1 MITGDDKSAK
11 NHINCS
17 EMFYAFQEGKRCNR
31 LGIVPWRNTIPF
43 QKLIADH
50 FGVDLK
56 RNGDHFGVDLG
67 SFQGWGSF
75 RGRDHFGGCTDLI
88 AH

>member
-1 MITGDDKSAK
+1 
-11 NHINCS
+11 
-17 EMFYAFQEGKRCNR
+17 MFYAFQEGKRCNR

-50 FGVDLK
+50 FGVDFR

-67 SFQGWGSF
+67 SFWVLYRPPTVQ
-75 RGRDHFGGCTDLI
+75 
-88 AH
+88 